1 VNVLLQSEGERN
13 YHIFYNIIQGGKI
26 DKDLQAKLGTTDA
39 VDYHYLDQSG
49 VVEVEGINDE
59 KDYSTVRR
67 CFTTLGFDEDEV
79 VLPILQVCT
88 QKKKKKKKNG

>member
-1 VNVLLQSEGERN
+1 MRTYLLEKSRVVGQGKGERN

-26 DKDLQAKLGTTDA
+26 DKELQAKLGTTDA

-79 VLPILQVCT
+79 VLPILQV
-88 QKKKKKKKNG
+88 